1 MNQACRGAAESLDS
15 RRERTN
21 AEIRARGRNAQA
33 AGVSSEIAFMDDDIS
48 SVTAGGTAADRAE
61 RLTRTIRD
69 QSFPNV
75 RPRDSATLILIDRA
89 EQVPKVLL
97 GRRHQR
103 HRFLPGKFVFPGG
116 RIEPTDRQMAA
127 ARRCTPAH
135 AERLM
140 RRVKRPSLAKAAAY
154 ALAAVRETYEETG
167 TDAGRAR
174 RPRALTAPPG
184 AWQAFAKAGILPD
197 LSAIHFIARAITP
210 PKRPLRF
217 DSRFFAADVSAIAHR
232 DDGFVGPDTELVE
245 LVWLPITEARQLD
258 MPGITAVVL
267 EELQDRIAA
276 GMSHDQP
283 VPLYRML
290 HKRFVREIL

>member
-1 MNQACRGAAESLDS
+1 MKPEYLD
-15 RRERTN
+15 E
-21 AEIRARGRNAQA
+21 
-33 AGVSSEIAFMDDDIS
+33 DKS
-48 SVTAGGTAADRAE
+48 SVTAGGTTADRAE
-61 RLTRTIRD
+61 RLTRTMRD

-75 RPRDSATLILIDRA
+75 KPRDSATLILIDRA
-89 EQVPKVLL
+89 EAVPKVLL
-97 GRRHQR
+97 GRRHER

-116 RIEPTDRQMAA
+116 RIEADDHLMAA
-127 ARRCTPAH
+127 SAALD
-135 AERLM
+135 ERHIAKLM
-140 RRVKRPSLAKAAAY
+140 RRVKRPSVAKASAF

-167 TDAGRAR
+167 LMLGAPQRGTIA
-174 RPRALTAPPG
+174 APPG
-184 AWQAFAKAGILPD
+184 PWEAFAKAGIAPD
-197 LSAIHFIARAITP
+197 LSAVHFVARAITP

-217 DSRFFAADVSAIAHR
+217 DSRFFTAEVSAIAR
-232 DDGFVGPDTELVE
+232 REDGFVGPDKELVE

-276 GMSHDQP
+276 GMSFDHP

>member
-1 MNQACRGAAESLDS
+1 MKSQYVDEANITEA
-15 RRERTN
+15 
-21 AEIRARGRNAQA
+21 
-33 AGVSSEIAFMDDDIS
+33 
-48 SVTAGGTAADRAE
+48 GTATDRAD
-61 RLTRTIRD
+61 RLTRTMRD

-75 RPRDSATLILIDRA
+75 KPRDSATLILIDR
-89 EQVPKVLL
+89 EHTVPKVLL

-116 RIEPTDRQMAA
+116 RIEPTDRLMAVSA
-127 ARRCTPAH
+127 ALH
-135 AERLM
+135 ERHIAKLM
-140 RRVKRPSLAKAAAY
+140 QRMKRPSAAKALAF

-167 TDAGRAR
+167 LMLGVPADRAI
-174 RPRALTAPPG
+174 AAPPG
-184 AWQAFAKAGILPD
+184 PWEAFAKAGIVPD
-197 LSAIHFIARAITP
+197 LSTVHFVARAITP

-217 DSRFFAADVSAIAHR
+217 DSRFFAAEVSAITRR
-232 DDGFVGPDTELVE
+232 DEGFVGPDKELVE

-276 GMSHDQP
+276 GMGLDHP

-290 HKRFVREIL
+290 HKRFVREVL